1 MRVKVINKRPASV
14 LQKKRVCAYARVSTD
29 SRRQEDSLENQMET
43 YERLIT
49 GNPEYEFI
57 GVFADQ
63 GISGYC
69 ENRPQFQRMMEKA
82 RAGEIDLIITKSI
95 SRFARNT
102 VTVLKFARE
111 LKELGVGIFFE
122 EQNINTLSGDGEMML
137 AVLASFAQEESRSM
151 SENNKWSIRKKFE
164 RGEVMITTSR
174 FLGYDKNEYGDLI
187 VNRKEAEIVSLTF
200 DLYLMNVGSSRIG
213 ELLDYLGVKTVTG
226 TTWESGTI
234 NGLLCNEK
242 YKGDFHL
249 QKYYTPENKRNHT
262 RKEEQLLSY
271 ENQVNY
277 YTNYIS
283 ENPLYEYAGTYA
295 DEGISGTNTKKR
307 DEFNRMIA
315 DCRAGKIDMIITK
328 SISRFA
334 RNTLDCLNY
343 VRELKD
349 LGIGIIFEKEN
360 INTLDAKGEVLLTI
374 LSSLAQDESRSISE
388 NCTWGIRRRF
398 ETGKHKMSTKR
409 FLGYDTDETGKLVIN
424 RTQEPIVVRLY
435 QEFMD
440 GKTTDYIK
448 RIFEREGV
456 KNWDGG
462 TKWQSTTL
470 MSMLE
475 NEKYKGDALLQKSYT
490 VDFLTK
496 KRTQNKGEIQ
506 MFYVEDDH
514 DAIISKRIW
523 ECVQLEIKR
532 RKKYLEEHGT
542 NSYSHRPESNPFASK
557 IICGDC
563 NKVFARK
570 GWRSSTGVDR
580 KVWQC
585 SERYK
590 VKGVMGCAN
599 RHVEEETLIKAY
611 LMAWNALVENR
622 EDFMEQWTEQ
632 LQSENLLEGY
642 RAEKFIEYT
651 DGAEPLTEMD
661 TDFML
666 KTLDHI
672 KVFEDGTLLVVFLDG
687 TEIECKN
694 EEE

>member
-1 MRVKVINKRPASV
+1 MIMKRK
-14 LQKKRVCAYARVSTD
+14 LQITKDIYRIRTVTDDKGEDGKTITSIYAEAAFYDLAYSEKKSEQTYEAETAEKPMAYAL
-29 SRRQEDSLENQMET
+29 QG
-43 YERLIT
+43 T
-49 GNPEYEFI
+49 G
-57 GVFADQ
+57 
-63 GISGYC
+63 
-69 ENRPQFQRMMEKA
+69 
-82 RAGEIDLIITKSI
+82 
-95 SRFARNT
+95 
-102 VTVLKFARE
+102 
-111 LKELGVGIFFE
+111 
-122 EQNINTLSGDGEMML
+122 
-137 AVLASFAQEESRSM
+137 
-151 SENNKWSIRKKFE
+151 WS
-164 RGEVMITTSR
+164 V
-174 FLGYDKNEYGDLI
+174 
-187 VNRKEAEIVSLTF
+187 
-200 DLYLMNVGSSRIG
+200 
-213 ELLDYLGVKTVTG
+213 
-226 TTWESGTI
+226 
-234 NGLLCNEK
+234 
-242 YKGDFHL
+242 
-249 QKYYTPENKRNHT
+249 
-262 RKEEQLLSY
+262 
-271 ENQVNY
+271 
-277 YTNYIS
+277 
-283 ENPLYEYAGTYA
+283 
-295 DEGISGTNTKKR
+295 
-307 DEFNRMIA
+307 
-315 DCRAGKIDMIITK
+315 GKIT
-328 SISRFA
+328 
-334 RNTLDCLNY
+334 
-343 VRELKD
+343 V
-349 LGIGIIFEKEN
+349 
-360 INTLDAKGEVLLTI
+360 
-374 LSSLAQDESRSISE
+374 
-388 NCTWGIRRRF
+388 
-398 ETGKHKMSTKR
+398 STKR
-409 FLGYDTDETGKLVIN
+409 S
-424 RTQEPIVVRLY
+424 
-435 QEFMD
+435 
-440 GKTTDYIK
+440 
-448 RIFEREGV
+448 
-456 KNWDGG
+456 
-462 TKWQSTTL
+462 WQSTTL

-632 LQSENLLEGY
+632 LQSENLLESY

-651 DGAEPLTEMD
+651 DGAKPLTEMD
-661 TDFML
+661 TDFMM